1 MPDSVIGYSHHVV
14 RDNPMTYL
22 KTVSLTLLLP
32 FTHFALSDFFRLAE
46 SPQGPSRLSQVA
58 RFHSSYGWVIF
69 RCVHIPHLLYH
80 SSTGGHFSCFRI
92 LAIVNNATVNLGV
105 HLSEVSVSFSL
116 AKYPEVEL
124 LRHMV
129 ILLSFFW
136 ATSVLFSIVA
146 ALLCSSTSSA
156 WGLRFLHTQT
166 NPCALWSFWSWSF

>member
-22 KTVSLTLLLP
+22 KTVSLTLLVP

-58 RFHSSYGWVIF
+58 WFHSSYGWVIF
-69 RCVHIPHLLYH
+69 HCVHIPHLLYH

-129 ILLSFFW
+129 ILLSFFLSNLR
-136 ATSVLFSIVA
+136 TVFHSGCA
-146 ALLCSSTSSA
+146 ALQ
-156 WGLRFLHTQT
+156 FYQ
-166 NPCALWSFWSWSF
+166 